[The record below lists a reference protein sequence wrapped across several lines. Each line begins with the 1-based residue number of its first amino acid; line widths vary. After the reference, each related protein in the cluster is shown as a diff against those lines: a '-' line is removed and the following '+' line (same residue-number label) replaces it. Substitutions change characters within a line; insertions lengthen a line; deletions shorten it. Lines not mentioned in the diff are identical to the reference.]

1 MKYCLLEIRKILQ
14 EHFFVIFMVLC
25 LLLNIGLCFA
35 DSTARN
41 VTNHISAAEN
51 NLQGEKIFNALNANT
66 IGSFYYNEKYIESS
80 VLNQWIKEKYEN
92 LQPAIDNLNS
102 ENADLSYF
110 AGEYTNAVHE
120 ALFSLQIKA
129 LMLECIV
136 LISLICVR
144 SFSIEQQN
152 DMVSIVYS
160 SKRGRKLSRDKI
172 VANGVVCALFC
183 ITLTIIS
190 LGIFFTAWDFS
201 GLWNSNMSSSFH
213 TVLADSNEPLN
224 GKPFITWT
232 SFTLKEYLLLSLVLM
247 IGVLSAW
254 WLISNIVALIVSK
267 VVVSGSVLVSMIV
280 LPFFGLLLL
289 PGLHFARMFY
299 LTTLTISTVVY
310 CNQWWFTD
318 LGSYSLFAYQEV
330 WTILFHL
337 IFGSIGICLGI
348 RYFKRKELV

>member
-14 EHFFVIFMVLC
+14 EHFGIIFMILC

-41 VTNHISAAEN
+41 VTNHISTAEN
-51 NLQGEKIFNALNANT
+51 NLQGEKIFNTLNANT

-129 LMLECIV
+129 LMLECVV
-136 LISLICVR
+136 LISLICIR
-144 SFSIEQQN
+144 SFAIEQQN

-160 SKRGRKLSRDKI
+160 SKRGRNLSRDKI

-183 ITLTIIS
+183 ISLTSIS

-213 TVLADSNEPLN
+213 TVLADSNEPIS

-232 SFTLKEYLLLSLVLM
+232 SFTLKEYLSHSLVLM
-247 IGVLSAW
+247 AGILSAW
-254 WLISNIVALIVSK
+254 WLISNIVTLIVSK
-267 VVVSGSVLVSMIV
+267 VIISGSVLVSMIV

-289 PGLHFARMFY
+289 PGLHCARMFY
-299 LTTLTISTVVY
+299 LSTLTISTVIY

-337 IFGSIGICLGI
+337 VFGSIGIMLGI
-348 RYFKRKELV
+348 RYFKRKELA